1 MASDAAPPVY
11 PGFDVMAERLAWD
24 PATRAVVAA
33 RLSPGR
39 PQALTEAEAR
49 TVAAAA
55 RQLLAEDRSEILTFV
70 VSHFDSRLQS
80 DAGEGQ
86 REVGVPP
93 EADLL
98 RRGLAA
104 LDRAAGGEGAAFAG
118 LPAAEQ
124 RELIAAL
131 AADRAEPAD
140 AFAGLPQ
147 KALFSKLLG
156 LAAEALA
163 SHPAV
168 WSEIGY
174 AGPAYPRGYYRL
186 GRGVLDPWEPRADP
200 AARRRITPR
209 EQSGGG
215 VSARL
220 ADVDGRTP
228 AADHQERG

>member
-1 MASDAAPPVY
+1 MAPDAAPPMY

-24 PATRAVVAA
+24 PVTRSVVAG
-33 RLSPGR
+33 RLSPSPGT

-49 TVAAAA
+49 TVAAVA
-55 RQLLAEDRSEILTFV
+55 RQLLAEERPAVLAFV
-70 VSHFDSRLQS
+70 VSHFDERLRS

-86 REVGVPP
+86 RELGVPP

-104 LDRAAGGEGAAFAG
+104 LDRAAGSDGAAFAG
-118 LPAAEQ
+118 LADTEQ
-124 RELIAAL
+124 SALMAAL
-131 AADRAEPAD
+131 SRDRAEPAD

-174 AGPAYPRGYYRL
+174 AGPAYPRGYYRM
-186 GRGVLDPWEPRADP
+186 GRGVLDPWEPRADT
-200 AARRRITPR
+200 AARRTHHGGA
-209 EQSGGG
+209 SGGAG
-215 VSARL
+215 KPAS
-220 ADVDGRTP
+220 DHGTNGRRR
-228 AADHQERG
+228 D